1 MDQNQL
7 WHHQTADAA
16 FQAWQ
21 TSAIGLPDNEVTV
34 RQQHYGA
41 NRLPSPPPQ
50 HPLVRFLRQFHNILI
65 YVLLASAAITGALS
79 HWLDTSVILAVV
91 VLNAIIGYV
100 QEGKAAR
107 AIIAIRHMLAPQAS
121 VMRAGRRLSVPGEQ
135 LVPGDVVLLDAGDK
149 VPADLRLFKA
159 HSLQIQEAIL
169 TGESIAVDKQTAPV
183 SDDAALADRSCMAF
197 SGTTVTSG
205 QGSGVVVAIGADTE
219 VGQISGM
226 LAEVE
231 TLKTPLIEQMS
242 VFARW
247 LTLVIV
253 VIAGLLLVYGHF
265 VQQQAF
271 AGLFMAVVGLSV
283 AAIPEGLPAVLTI
296 TLAVGVQAMARRHAI
311 VRRLPAIE
319 TVGAVSVICTDK
331 TGTLTRN
338 EMSVA
343 TVVAGGRLYSADD
356 AGYAPTGSLRREG
369 QALAADAVPSAV
381 QILVRTAV
389 LCNDAELRK
398 HEDNWQVEGDPM
410 EGALLALAGKADMY
424 PVDLRRQWRRT
435 DIIPFDTDNR
445 FMATLNHDHE
455 GHGSIY
461 LKGAP
466 ESVLALCDRQ
476 LDANGDFVPLAA
488 DHWHRQAEQIAAD
501 GQRVLAFAFRP
512 VASSQSV
519 IELADLRQ
527 QLVMIGLAGFI
538 DPPREEAVAA
548 VAECQRAG
556 IDVKM
561 ITGDHASTAAAI
573 GQQLG
578 LSDSHRTLTGAD
590 LDRLSD
596 EALAGVAV
604 EANVFARTSPEHKLR
619 LVKALQSRGMTVAM
633 TGDGVNDAPALRRAD
648 IGIAMGCKGTEAA
661 KEVSDLVLADDN
673 FASIVAAVREGRT
686 VRDNIRKMIGW
697 TLPTSSGE
705 ACAIVVALLAGL
717 ALPVTPIQILWI
729 NLITTVSLGLALAF
743 EPTEEN
749 TMSRQPRPRN
759 DPLLSGGLLWQIL
772 LVTALFLGGVF
783 GIYSHA
789 IAQGYEVELART
801 LAMNTLVVMETF
813 YLFYIRNMNST
824 SFTRR
829 MVQGTPVVWL
839 AVAGVTLGQLA
850 ITYLPAA
857 QGIFGTQAVG
867 WRDWLLV
874 IVVGGAVFAVVEI
887 EKQVRLR
894 ITTRPFRA

>member
-1 MDQNQL
+1 MGQRQH
-7 WHHQTADAA
+7 WHHQSAHAVIEH
-16 FQAWQ
+16 WQ
-21 TSAIGLPDNEVTV
+21 TSATGLSDQAVAS
-34 RQQHYGA
+34 RQRRYGA
-41 NRLPSPPPQ
+41 NRLPTPPPQ
-50 HPLVRFLRQFHNILI
+50 SRFLRFLRQFHNILI
-65 YVLLASAAITGALS
+65 YVLLASALITGTLG
-79 HWLDTSVILAVV
+79 HGLDTAVILAVV
-91 VLNAIIGYV
+91 LLNAVIGYV

-107 AIIAIRHMLAPQAS
+107 AIMAIRHMLALQAS
-121 VMRAGRRLSVPGEQ
+121 VIRNGRRHSVAGEQ

-169 TGESIAVDKQTAPV
+169 TGESVAVDKQVAPV

-205 QGSGVVVAIGADTE
+205 QGSGVVVATGVDTE

-226 LAEVE
+226 LADVE
-231 TLKTPLIEQMS
+231 TLKTPLIEQMA

-253 VIAGLLLVYGHF
+253 VIAGLLLAYGHL

-356 AGYAPTGSLRREG
+356 AGYAPIGSLWLEG
-369 QALAADAVPSAV
+369 QEVAADAVPSALQV
-381 QILVRTAV
+381 LIRTAV

-398 HEDNWQVEGDPM
+398 HEDDWQVEGDPM
-410 EGALLALAGKADMY
+410 EGALLALAGKADLY
-424 PVDLRRQWRRT
+424 PADLRRQWRRT

-476 LDANGDFVPLAA
+476 LAANGDVVPLEA
-488 DHWHRQAEQIAAD
+488 DHWHRQAEQTAAD

-512 VASSQSV
+512 VAASQAV
-519 IELADLRQ
+519 IELADLQ
-527 QLVMIGLAGFI
+527 QKLVMIGLAGFI

-548 VAECQRAG
+548 VAECQSAG

-578 LSDSHRTLTGAD
+578 LPNTHRTLTGAE

-596 EALAGVAV
+596 EELADVAAG
-604 EANVFARTSPEHKLR
+604 ANVFARTSPEHKLR
-619 LVKALQSRGMTVAM
+619 LVKALQSQGMTVAM

-648 IGIAMGCKGTEAA
+648 IGIAMGRKGTEAA

-743 EPTEEN
+743 EPTEAG
-749 TMSRQPRPRN
+749 TMRRQPRPRN
-759 DPLLSGGLLWQIL
+759 DPLLSGGLLWQIV

-783 GIYSHA
+783 GIYFHA
-789 IAQGYEVELART
+789 MARGYEVELART
-801 LAMNTLVVMETF
+801 LAMNTLVVMEIF
-813 YLFYIRNMNST
+813 YLFYIRNMNSA
-824 SFTRR
+824 SLTRR

-839 AVAGVTLGQLA
+839 AVAGVSIGQLV
-850 ITYLPAA
+850 ITYLPSA
-857 QGIFGTQAVG
+857 QSIFETRAVG
-867 WRDWLLV
+867 WQDWLVV
-874 IVVGGAVFAVVEI
+874 IAVGGAVFVVVEV

-894 ITTRPFRA
+894 GPWGSG